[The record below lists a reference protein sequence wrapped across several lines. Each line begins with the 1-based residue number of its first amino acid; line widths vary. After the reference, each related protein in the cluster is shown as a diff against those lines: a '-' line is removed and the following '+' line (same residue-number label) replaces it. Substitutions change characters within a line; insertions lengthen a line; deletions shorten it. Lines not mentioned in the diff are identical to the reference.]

1 MMMEMVQKKDY
12 KEEKEEEEEG
22 VYLMLG
28 CFTCS
33 IIVFFV
39 SYSIT
44 SGKKTVVFYLY
55 SLAK

>member
-1 MMMEMVQKKDY
+1 MMEMVQKKDY

-44 SGKKTVVFYLY
+44 SGKKTVVFTYIH
-55 SLAK
+55 